1 MIWKLLR
8 QHLSL
13 PQLLGFAVANLAGM
27 LIVLMAYQF
36 YRDVMP
42 VFTQPDNFM
51 RGNYLILAKKTAAPF
66 SDDEIDELR
75 QQPFTTRVAPF
86 ESANY
91 KADARM
97 GVNGQQLINSELFF
111 ECVPDSFI
119 DLPLSNWTYED
130 GAHELPIILPRSY
143 LSVYNFG
150 IAQSR
155 KLPKINEGLV
165 GMIDFRIN
173 IKGDEF
179 KGKVVGFS
187 NRLNT
192 ILVPEAF
199 MTWSNKHYGDGE
211 SASTRLIFEV
221 ANPADDRIAS
231 WIDEQGY
238 ELETGDLNAEK
249 TTYFLRL
256 VAVLVMGVGLVISIL
271 SFYILM
277 LSIFLLVQ
285 KNADKLQNLLLIGY
299 SPARVARPYQWLT
312 ICLNAAVLVVAL
324 AILWLVRGYWLDVLY
339 TLFPDMREPSV
350 MPAVLLGVGLFLL
363 VSLLNVVAIRRKIV
377 SIWKNKE

>member
-8 QHLSL
+8 QHISL
-13 PQLLGFAVANLAGM
+13 PQLLGFAVANFAGM

-36 YRDVMP
+36 YRDVIP
-42 VFTQPDNFM
+42 VFNQPDNFM
-51 RGNYLILAKKTAAPF
+51 RGNYLILAKKTAASF
-66 SDDEIDELR
+66 ADEEIDQLA
-75 QQPFTTRVAPF
+75 QQPFVTRVAPF

-91 KADARM
+91 RADVRM
-97 GVNGQQLINSELFF
+97 GVNGQQLVNSELFF
-111 ECVPDSFI
+111 ESVPDSFV
-119 DLPLSNWTYED
+119 DLPLSNWDYTAE
-130 GAHELPIILPRSY
+130 ARQVPVILPRSY
-143 LSVYNFG
+143 LSMYNFG

-173 IKGDEF
+173 IKGDEY
-179 KGKVVGFS
+179 KGKVVGFT

-192 ILVPEAF
+192 ILVPQKF
-199 MTWSNKHYGDGE
+199 MTWSNSRYGDGDDLP
-211 SASTRLIFEV
+211 TRLIFEV
-221 ANPADDRIAS
+221 SNPADDRIAT
-231 WIDEQGY
+231 WIDGQGY

-312 ICLNAAVLVVAL
+312 IGLNAVVLAL
-324 AILWLVRGYWLDVLY
+324 ALALLWLLRGYWLDVLY
-339 TLFPDMREPSV
+339 TLFPDMRTPTM
-350 MPAVLLGVGLFLL
+350 MPAVLLGLGLFLL

-377 SIWKNKE
+377 AIWKNKE